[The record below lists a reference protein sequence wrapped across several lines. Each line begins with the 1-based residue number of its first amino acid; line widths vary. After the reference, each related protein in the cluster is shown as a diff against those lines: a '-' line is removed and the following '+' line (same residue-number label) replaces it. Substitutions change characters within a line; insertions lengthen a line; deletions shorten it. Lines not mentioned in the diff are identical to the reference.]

1 MNDSNDSDA
10 IAELLTLI
18 MEVDQ
23 WGDRIYRNPMGQLH
37 RVYGP
42 ALECANGT
50 RRWYLNGN
58 IHRTDGPA
66 AEYADGHKAWW
77 LNDKLHRTD
86 GPAIELANGDTQW
99 FLNGKCLTE
108 REFHDRLK

>member
-1 MNDSNDSDA
+1 MNKYFVTVDDVGTIHWYKDA
-10 IAELLTLI
+10 KMTI
-18 MEVDQ
+18 
-23 WGDRIYRNPMGQLH
+23 RH
-37 RVYGP
+37 RVGGP
-42 ALECANGT
+42 VIEYADGGKE
-50 RRWYLNGN
+50 WWLNGD

-108 REFHDRLK
+108 